1 MAKDHL
7 LIPGFALLVLLI
19 SMPQRT
25 DADLQM
31 GLSLDRLSSAA
42 WSMENVRIDLKLI
55 NAQRLSLQLTAD
67 SLNHQALPGALK
79 GIHLE
84 CPVVRHQKA
93 YVCDKGRLGIAATPY
108 GPQALEASGRF
119 IDSEHLSLDIQGI
132 RFADGELGVEL
143 ELIEG
148 RWDVVLDGE
157 RIRLESLPEA
167 VTAAWL
173 PEGSDFSG
181 SATLRAKASGFPSGA
196 EAVDLTLQVA
206 NFAYADVEGLR
217 VAEEGEFSLQVDAE
231 LKGSAWWGSTRLS
244 LSKGQFYAD
253 PIFVEV
259 LDRPLLVEFRGDW
272 SPGAKRVRIVE
283 SSLLLPSV
291 MEAQG
296 QAEIDTASGAL
307 VDAELRIRSNDL
319 GALYGVILQPMLI
332 GSMVDEL
339 EASGVVDTEVSIKKG
354 ELQRLHAS
362 IEDVNID
369 DRRGLFALYG
379 LSGGVAWSRQEH
391 NERSELSIEGGQL
404 YRIDFG
410 KLGVRAHA
418 QRGEVRLEA
427 PIALPLMQGT
437 LHIDHLNAEGLLGD
451 QPQWTTS
458 AQFRDI
464 SLQAL
469 AEAFDWPPMD
479 GTLQGLIPRVH
490 YQQQRLE
497 LDGELVV
504 DVFGGTISVGELL
517 IEDPL
522 GRVPELF
529 ADLQLSGLDLTQIT
543 RTFSFGHI
551 TGGLEGE
558 IAGLHLASWE
568 PIAFKARFNTPDK
581 DRIPHRISQRAVDNL
596 TALGNGVG
604 SGLSTTFL
612 GIFKEFRYNRI
623 ELQAILNGNVAEL
636 DGMPRADGGYYI
648 VKGSGLPR
656 IDVIARNR
664 QVAWKTLL
672 ERLKGIRVEG
682 MEMR

>member
-7 LIPGFALLVLLI
+7 LNSGFALLVLLI
-19 SMPQRT
+19 SMPLHV
-25 DADLQM
+25 AAELHM
-31 GLSLDRLSSAA
+31 GLSLDRLSASA

-55 NAQRLSLQLTAD
+55 NADRLSIRLTAD
-67 SLNHQALPGALK
+67 SLDHQALPGTLN
-79 GIHLE
+79 GIRLD
-84 CPVVRHQKA
+84 CPVERHQQ
-93 YVCDKGRLGIAATPY
+93 YYRCDEGQLNIADTPY
-108 GPQALEASGRF
+108 GPQALNASGTF
-119 IDSEHLSLDIQGI
+119 FDSEHLSIDIQGI
-132 RFADGELGVEL
+132 KVANGKLNVEL

-148 RWDVVLDGE
+148 RWDLALYAD
-157 RIRLESLPEA
+157 RIRLESLPKRL
-167 VTAAWL
+167 TAAWL

-181 SATLRAKASGFPSGA
+181 AVKLSAKASGFMSQA
-196 EAVDLTLQVA
+196 EALDISLQVT
-206 NFAYADVEGLR
+206 NFTYADVEGLR
-217 VAEEGEFSLQVDAE
+217 VAEEGEFRLQLNADQ
-231 LKGSAWWGSTRLS
+231 KDSGWSGKTRLS

-259 LDRPLLVEFRGDW
+259 LDEPLLLELRGHW
-272 SPGAKRVRIVE
+272 RPGANRVRIVE
-283 SSLLLPSV
+283 SRLVLPTV
-291 MEAQG
+291 MESQG
-296 QAEIDTASGAL
+296 QAEIDTSSGEL
-307 VDAELRIRSNDL
+307 VEAELRIHSNDL

-332 GSMVDEL
+332 GSMVDEV

-354 ELQRLHAS
+354 ELQRLHVS
-362 IEDVNID
+362 LEDVNID

-379 LSGGVAWSRQEH
+379 LSGGLAWNQEDH
-391 NERSELSIEGGQL
+391 SKRSEITIEGGQL

-410 KLGVRAHA
+410 KLGIRVHA
-418 QRGEVRLEA
+418 QRGEVRLEE

-437 LHIDHLNAEGLLGD
+437 MYIDHLSAEGLLGD
-451 QPQWTTS
+451 LPQWTTS
-458 AQFRDI
+458 AQFSDI
-464 SLQAL
+464 SLRAL
-469 AEAFDWPPMD
+469 AEAFDWPPME
-479 GTLQGLIPRVH
+479 GTLQGMIPRVH

-504 DVFGGTISVGELL
+504 DVFGGTISVGELV

-543 RTFSFGHI
+543 QTFSFGHI

-568 PIAFKARFNTPDK
+568 PIAFKARFNTPEQ

-623 ELQAILNGNVAEL
+623 ELQAELNGNVAEL

-672 ERLKGIRVEG
+672 ERLKSIRVEG